1 MKVWYCHHSGVA
13 VKTQRHLLLFDLFGE
28 ALEPKEGQGLQ
39 QGYFDPKE
47 AEDQNTIVFV
57 SHEHEDHFDPRIFS
71 FRDKIKR
78 IEYVLPEELDE
89 IFSPAVFVHPHMQVN
104 LPDCRITTLDST
116 DIGVAYLVE
125 TDGKLIYH
133 AGDLNR
139 WHWEGEEEAFNK
151 DQELALSQ
159 GDGISCKAAGRQ
171 RDRPC
176 FCSAGPASGRK
187 LYFGIAGA
195 ALPCS
200 GKAGGSHPFLG
211 GFYGGPV
218 FKGQRISDKDCDA
231 QNEGRADS
239 AGSNGQIRQGGTRRR
254 YAVR

>member
-151 DQELALSQ
+151 DQELRYRREMEYLAKQLDGREIDLAFVPLDPRQ
-159 GDGISCKAAGRQ
+159 EENCILGLQELLCHVRVKQVVPIHFWGDFTADRYLKSKEFPTKIVMPKTRGELILPDQTGR
-171 RDRPC
+171 
-176 FCSAGPASGRK
+176 
-187 LYFGIAGA
+187 
-195 ALPCS
+195 
-200 GKAGGSHPFLG
+200 
-211 GFYGGPV
+211 
-218 FKGQRISDKDCDA
+218 
-231 QNEGRADS
+231 
-239 AGSNGQIRQGGTRRR
+239 
-254 YAVR
+254 

>member
-78 IEYVLPEELDE
+78 IEYILPEELDE

-151 DQELALSQ
+151 DQELRYRREMEYLAKQLDGREIDLAFVPLDPRQ
-159 GDGISCKAAGRQ
+159 EENCILGLQELLCHVRVKQVVPIHFWGDFTA
-171 RDRPC
+171 DRY
-176 FCSAGPASGRK
+176 
-187 LYFGIAGA
+187 L
-195 ALPCS
+195 
-200 GKAGGSHPFLG
+200 
-211 GFYGGPV
+211 
-218 FKGQRISDKDCDA
+218 RISDKDCDA
-231 QNEGRADS
+231 KNEGRADS
-239 AGSNGQIRQGGTRRR
+239 AGGNGQIRQGGTRRR

>member
-78 IEYVLPEELDE
+78 IEYILPEELDE

-151 DQELALSQ
+151 DQEL
-159 GDGISCKAAGRQ
+159 R
-171 RDRPC
+171 
-176 FCSAGPASGRK
+176 
-187 LYFGIAGA
+187 Y
-195 ALPCS
+195 
-200 GKAGGSHPFLG
+200 
-211 GFYGGPV
+211 
-218 FKGQRISDKDCDA
+218 
-231 QNEGRADS
+231 
-239 AGSNGQIRQGGTRRR
+239 RREMEYLAKQSWTAER
-254 YAVR
+254 

>member
-39 QGYFDPKE
+39 QGYFDPKK

-151 DQELALSQ
+151 DQELRYRREMEYLAKQLDGREIDLAFVPLDPRQ
-159 GDGISCKAAGRQ
+159 EENCILGLQELLCHVRVKQVVPIHFWGDFTADRYLKGKEFPTKIVMPKTRGELILPDQTGR
-171 RDRPC
+171 
-176 FCSAGPASGRK
+176 
-187 LYFGIAGA
+187 
-195 ALPCS
+195 
-200 GKAGGSHPFLG
+200 
-211 GFYGGPV
+211 
-218 FKGQRISDKDCDA
+218 
-231 QNEGRADS
+231 
-239 AGSNGQIRQGGTRRR
+239 
-254 YAVR
+254 